1 MSRIH
6 NGNSYTIQ
14 LRFLQDNRKSANAL
28 HLYCYL
34 RRYSIDRAGY
44 VPKDIMASL
53 SRNQKER
60 LIPFLL
66 KKGWAVWVKDVLKL
80 KSSERILAE
89 MNPGETANSICVKL
103 DYDYLISVKKL
114 KEFIFS
120 SVEAYILK
128 GKYISETKGHLE
140 VDRDTKRFVRQ
151 PIKRED
157 NSGHQTIRLSK
168 NGSLSKEKAVS
179 DLLSSKISHQMLSSW
194 GYSSKE
200 VSRLRKS
207 GINTYKREFSNKVD
221 KYGNDCFFSKKNKIF
236 VKCLPTT
243 VTCSYSST
251 FFFNSNLK
259 RTDWGHTPLKSDLS
273 FKS

>member
-1 MSRIH
+1 MSRVH

-28 HLYCYL
+28 HLYCLL
-34 RRYSIDRAGY
+34 RRYSIDKAGY
-44 VPKDIMASL
+44 VPKDVISSL

-60 LIPFLL
+60 LIPQII
-66 KKGWAVWVKDVLKL
+66 KNGWAEWVKDVLKL
-80 KSSERILAE
+80 KSTERILKE
-89 MNPGETANSICVKL
+89 LHPGETANNICVKL
-103 DYDYLISVKKL
+103 DYGYLISVKKL

-140 VDRDTKRFVRQ
+140 IDRDTKRFVRQ

-157 NSGHQTIRLSK
+157 NSGYQTIRLSE

-179 DLLSSKISHQMLSSW
+179 DLLTSKISHKMLSSW

-207 GINTYKREFSNKVD
+207 GINHYKREFSNKVD
-221 KYGNDCFFSKKNKIF
+221 KYGNDSFFSKKNKVF
-236 VKCLPTT
+236 VKCLPTN
-243 VTCSYSST
+243 VTCPYSFT
-251 FFFNSNLK
+251 FFFNPSLK
-259 RTDWGHTPLKSDLS
+259 RIVLGYTAMKSDLS
-273 FKS
+273 FKN